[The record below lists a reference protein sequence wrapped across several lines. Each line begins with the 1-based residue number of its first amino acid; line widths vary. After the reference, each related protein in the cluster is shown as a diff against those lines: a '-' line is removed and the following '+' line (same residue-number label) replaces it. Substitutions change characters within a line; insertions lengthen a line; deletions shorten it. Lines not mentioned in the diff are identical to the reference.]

1 MNACTIDIL
10 SSLNPE
16 SNLPQ
21 VPLGMMNKDQQRW
34 SPLHDAARDR
44 FLSTYVRTNFGYY
57 IALQF
62 ANRRLPFPLALTG
75 RDQWIYRAYLMK
87 LDPWANYDRNVAEA
101 YHLAQ
106 YVKDTPNLSQHLK
119 ALLLSF
125 KSYDTPRQH
134 LQAVHVKTG
143 VPLAT
148 LDAFEI
154 LFFNV
159 IDRREDSL
167 YLASEVY
174 PDTRLVEF
182 DDNYLKTSTHSDLLK
197 RVAYNHRDM
206 DLTAYLAGIG
216 DHTYLKRLAASDD
229 READLTRFL
238 MGNGLIL
245 AHTSLL
251 NQRSIGMSRV
261 STLLAA
267 SRQSG
272 KDVEEPTVGGV
283 VSLYSQA
290 FKHALDANH
299 AMVRRQMREDAAVI
313 DV

>member
-1 MNACTIDIL
+1 MDARTIDIL
-10 SSLNPE
+10 SALSPE
-16 SNLPQ
+16 STIPR
-21 VPLGMMNKDQQRW
+21 VALGMMMKDRRW
-34 SPLHDAARDR
+34 SPLHDEARDR

-62 ANRRLPFPLALTG
+62 ANRRLPFPLALMG
-75 RDQWIYRAYLMK
+75 RDQWVFKAYLMQ
-87 LDPWANYDRNVAEA
+87 LDPWANYDHHVAEA
-101 YHLAQ
+101 YHLARF
-106 YVKDTPNLSQHLK
+106 VKDTPNLSQQLK

-125 KSYDTPRQH
+125 EAHSTPQSHIDNVSRR
-134 LQAVHVKTG
+134 TG
-143 VPLAT
+143 VSAAT
-148 LDAFEI
+148 IDAFEI

-167 YLASEVY
+167 YLAREVY

-182 DDNYLKTSTHSDLLK
+182 DENYMRNSTHADLIK

-206 DLTAYLAGIG
+206 DLTAYLAGLG
-216 DHTYLKRLAASDD
+216 DHTFLRKLAASED
-229 READLTRFL
+229 RESDLTRYL

-251 NQRSIGMSRV
+251 NQRSIGMTRV

-272 KDVEEPTVGGV
+272 KEAEEPTMGGIV
-283 VSLYSQA
+283 PMFSQA
-290 FKHALDANH
+290 FQAALDVNRSVV
-299 AMVRRQMREDAAVI
+299 MSQMRYDHAVPE
-313 DV
+313 V